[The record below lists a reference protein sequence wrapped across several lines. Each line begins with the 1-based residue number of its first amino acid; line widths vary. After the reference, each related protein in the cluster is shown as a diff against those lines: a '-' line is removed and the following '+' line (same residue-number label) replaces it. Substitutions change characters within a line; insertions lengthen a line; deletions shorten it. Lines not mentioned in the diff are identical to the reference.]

1 MDRFIILD
9 EKNLP
14 DVAKAIARLVIKEI
28 ENQQK
33 ESSEPDPYLDAV
45 QLSELIPAL
54 KPSTIKHQIRTG
66 KYGKK
71 IGARG
76 RLVAKASEVKR
87 HNRL

>member
-9 EKNLP
+9 EKSLP

-28 ENQQK
+28 GSQQK
-33 ESSEPDPYLDAV
+33 EASEPDPYLDAA
-45 QLSELIPAL
+45 QLSELIPVL
-54 KPSTIKHQIRTG
+54 KASTIKHQIRSG

-71 IGARG
+71 IGSRG